1 MCDCLVMYGQFWACY
16 YACLELSGVC
26 YYACLPLHRYLLC
39 FLRQPATPTPIVNVI
54 IIIIFF
60 FLLLLLHLII
70 IIIIIFCVSSL
81 DLGLHPHH
89 FVMVRIISV
98 VFIQIV
104 APKVFFLAHLCIFF
118 VWNFLQILTSTCDT
132 NLSISSRLLCDRDVH
147 LALQKPKG
155 GINWS

>member
-1 MCDCLVMYGQFWACY
+1 MGGDVYWVGACY
-16 YACLELSGVC
+16 FVCLKLSGVC

-39 FLRQPATPTPIVNVI
+39 FLRQHTTPTPIVNVI
-54 IIIIFF
+54 IIVIFF
-60 FLLLLLHLII
+60 FLLLLLHLI

-89 FVMVRIISV
+89 LVMVRIISV

-104 APKVFFLAHLCIFF
+104 APKVFFLYTFVHLFLCRF
-118 VWNFLQILTSTCDT
+118 FLQILTPACDI
-132 NLSISSRLLCDRDVH
+132 NLSISSRLLCDRVVH
-147 LALQKPKG
+147 LAMQISKG